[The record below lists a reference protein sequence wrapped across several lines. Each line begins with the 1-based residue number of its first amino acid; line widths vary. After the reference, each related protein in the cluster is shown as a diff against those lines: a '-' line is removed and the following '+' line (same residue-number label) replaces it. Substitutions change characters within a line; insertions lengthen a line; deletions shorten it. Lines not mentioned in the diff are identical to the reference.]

1 MASVSSVRARRP
13 HDGWQHITPFLS
25 AAFHSFE
32 NIAHCYEER
41 DGVRLLWCTQ
51 QRKVNTADWR
61 GQIII
66 VSQSSVPPFQVSH
79 LSPGSPSLVKSPHLT
94 LSLSSHDLYRLR
106 HKNIYQFRPRTE
118 VGFEAKTRYRRLAVK

>member
-41 DGVRLLWCTQ
+41 DGVRLLWVYSAEESKQ
-51 QRKVNTADWR
+51 
-61 GQIII
+61 
-66 VSQSSVPPFQVSH
+66 
-79 LSPGSPSLVKSPHLT
+79 
-94 LSLSSHDLYRLR
+94 
-106 HKNIYQFRPRTE
+106 
-118 VGFEAKTRYRRLAVK
+118 

>member
-41 DGVRLLWCTQ
+41 DGVRLLWVYSAEESKDQ
-51 QRKVNTADWR
+51 LL
-61 GQIII
+61 
-66 VSQSSVPPFQVSH
+66 QS
-79 LSPGSPSLVKSPHLT
+79 GS
-94 LSLSSHDLYRLR
+94 
-106 HKNIYQFRPRTE
+106 
-118 VGFEAKTRYRRLAVK
+118 